1 MREQDYVNEII
12 AMLHRDLES
21 LEEERPEF
29 LDPADGYRFG
39 QKVMQPLK
47 SYLGSDFRLK
57 DIQEALAAKIEPI
70 AKVLSDKKRQEIMV
84 DAGMFREIW
93 QAFNLPAVRNM
104 LLRAD
109 IRTFAEL
116 SRKARERGAPL
127 YRIRNMGVGSV
138 AKVYLVLR
146 ILDETLP
153 EEAA

>member
-1 MREQDYVNEII
+1 MREQDYVDEIT
-12 AMLHRDLES
+12 AMLRRDLES
-21 LEEERPEF
+21 LEAEKPEF
-29 LDPADGYRFG
+29 LDPDDGYHFG
-39 QKVMQPLK
+39 QKVMQPLR

-57 DIQEALAAKIEPI
+57 EIQEALAAKIEPI
-70 AKVLSDKKRQEIMV
+70 ARAFSDKKRQEIMV
-84 DAGMFREIW
+84 DEGMFREIW

-116 SRKARERGAPL
+116 SEKAQEKGAPL
-127 YRIRNMGVGSV
+127 YRVRNMGVGSV

-146 ILDETLP
+146 ILDEMLP